1 MNKMEHMEI
10 KQLVVSMSLPII
22 ISMVIQAL
30 YNIVDSIFVAKIS
43 SDALTAVSL
52 CYPVQTIIVA
62 IACGTA
68 VGFNTLLARYLGE
81 KKFDYANNTMMHG
94 ILLGFL
100 NGLVFL
106 VLGVLFSNTFLS
118 WFTRDAQILGL
129 ANTYIRICTM
139 FSFSVF
145 VQIIFERIMQAT
157 GNAIYNMVMQG
168 AGAIINII
176 LDPILIFG
184 WFGLPRM
191 GVTGAAIATVIG
203 QFCGMMIGY
212 WITKKKIDTLQIKMS
227 NFSFSTDILARIY
240 KVGVPAILMQSVLS
254 FMTVF
259 MNMILAPISA
269 MAISAFSVYYKLQN
283 FLNMAVLGITNA
295 LIPIVA
301 YNNGA
306 KRKDRARD
314 AIQFSL
320 LLSIGIMFIGTIIF
334 QLFPKQLLSMFSAND
349 EMFAFGIPALKII
362 SLSFV
367 FAGISMVLCAA
378 FQALNKANTSLVITL
393 ARQLVILIPLTY
405 GLMKCFGINVGWY
418 AFVVT
423 EILCSMYSLFEW
435 RKMKRAVT
443 DKEVSA

>member
-10 KQLVVSMSLPII
+10 KKLVISMSLPII

-227 NFSFSTDILARIY
+227 NFSFSTNILARIY
-240 KVGVPAILMQSVLS
+240 KVGVPAILMQSALS

-349 EMFAFGIPALKII
+349 EMYAFGIPALKII

-435 RKMKRAVT
+435 RKMKR
-443 DKEVSA
+443 

>member
-10 KQLVVSMSLPII
+10 KKLVISMSLPII

-52 CYPVQTIIVA
+52 CYPVQTIMVA

-106 VLGVLFSNTFLS
+106 VLGFLFSNTFLS
-118 WFTRDAQILGL
+118 WFTRDVQILGL

-212 WITKKKIDTLQIKMS
+212 WITKKKIDTLEIKGS
-227 NFSFSTDILARIY
+227 NFRFSTDILARIY

-349 EMFAFGIPALKII
+349 EMYAFGIPALKII

-405 GLMKCFGINVGWY
+405 GLMKCFGINMGWY

-423 EILCSMYSLFEW
+423 EIICSVYSLIVW
-435 RKMKRAVT
+435 RKMKR
-443 DKEVSA
+443 

>member
-10 KQLVVSMSLPII
+10 KKLVISMSLPII

-106 VLGVLFSNTFLS
+106 VLGFLFSNTFLS
-118 WFTRDAQILGL
+118 WFTRDVQILGL

-203 QFCGMMIGY
+203 QFCGMTIGY
-212 WITKKKIDTLQIKMS
+212 WITKKKIDALEIKMS

-320 LLSIGIMFIGTIIF
+320 LLSIGIMFVGTIIF

-349 EMFAFGIPALKII
+349 EMYAFGVPALKII

-405 GLMKCFGINVGWY
+405 GLMKCFGINMGWY

-423 EILCSMYSLFEW
+423 EIICSVYSLIVW
-435 RKMKRAVT
+435 RKMKR
-443 DKEVSA
+443 

>member
-10 KQLVVSMSLPII
+10 KKLVISMSLPII

-106 VLGVLFSNTFLS
+106 VLGFLFSNTFLS
-118 WFTRDAQILGL
+118 WFTRDVQILGL

-176 LDPILIFG
+176 LDPIMIFG

-320 LLSIGIMFIGTIIF
+320 LLSIGIMFVGTIIF

-349 EMFAFGIPALKII
+349 EMYAFGIPALKII

-435 RKMKRAVT
+435 RKMKR
-443 DKEVSA
+443 

>member
-10 KQLVVSMSLPII
+10 KKLVISMSLPII

-52 CYPVQTIIVA
+52 CYPVQTIMVA

-106 VLGVLFSNTFLS
+106 VLGLLFSNVFLS
-118 WFTRDAQILGL
+118 WFTRDVQILGL

-203 QFCGMMIGY
+203 QFCGMTIGY
-212 WITKKKIDTLQIKMS
+212 WITKKKIDALEIKMS

-320 LLSIGIMFIGTIIF
+320 LLSIGIMFVGTIIF

-349 EMFAFGIPALKII
+349 EMYAFGVPALKII

-405 GLMKCFGINVGWY
+405 GLMKCFGINMGWY

-423 EILCSMYSLFEW
+423 EIICSVYSLIVW
-435 RKMKRAVT
+435 RKMKR
-443 DKEVSA
+443 

>member
-10 KQLVVSMSLPII
+10 KKLVISMSLPII

-106 VLGVLFSNTFLS
+106 VLGFLFSNTFLS

-334 QLFPKQLLSMFSAND
+334 QLLPKQLLSIFSAND
-349 EMFAFGIPALKII
+349 EMYAFGIPALKII

-435 RKMKRAVT
+435 RKMKR
-443 DKEVSA
+443 

>member
-1 MNKMEHMEI
+1 MDATQNKMEHMEI
-10 KQLVVSMSLPII
+10 KQLVISMSLPII

-106 VLGVLFSNTFLS
+106 VLGLLFSNVFLS
-118 WFTRDAQILGL
+118 WFTSDSNVLSL

-212 WITKKKIDTLQIKMS
+212 WITKKKIDSLEIKGS
-227 NFSFSTDILARIY
+227 NFSFSTGILARIY

-254 FMTVF
+254 LMTVF

-269 MAISAFSVYYKLQN
+269 MAITVFSVYYKLQN

-306 KRKDRARD
+306 RRKDRAMD

-320 LLSIGIMFIGTIIF
+320 ILSMGIMLVGTIVF
-334 QLFPKQLLSMFSAND
+334 QLFPKQLLSMFSANE
-349 EMFAFGIPALKII
+349 EMYGLGVPALKII

-405 GLMKCFGINVGWY
+405 GLMKCFDINVGWY

-423 EILCSMYSLFEW
+423 EFICAIYSLIVW
-435 RKMKRAVT
+435 KKL
-443 DKEVSA
+443 KGS

>member
-10 KQLVVSMSLPII
+10 KKLVISMSLPII

-94 ILLGFL
+94 ILLGFS

-106 VLGVLFSNTFLS
+106 VLGFLFSNTFLS

-212 WITKKKIDTLQIKMS
+212 WITKKKIDTLEIKGS
-227 NFSFSTDILARIY
+227 NFRFSTDILARIY

-349 EMFAFGIPALKII
+349 EMYAFGIPALKII

-435 RKMKRAVT
+435 RKMKR
-443 DKEVSA
+443 

>member
-1 MNKMEHMEI
+1 
-10 KQLVVSMSLPII
+10 
-22 ISMVIQAL
+22 
-30 YNIVDSIFVAKIS
+30 
-43 SDALTAVSL
+43 
-52 CYPVQTIIVA
+52 
-62 IACGTA
+62 
-68 VGFNTLLARYLGE
+68 
-81 KKFDYANNTMMHG
+81 
-94 ILLGFL
+94 
-100 NGLVFL
+100 
-106 VLGVLFSNTFLS
+106 
-118 WFTRDAQILGL
+118 
-129 ANTYIRICTM
+129 
-139 FSFSVF
+139 
-145 VQIIFERIMQAT
+145 
-157 GNAIYNMVMQG
+157 
-168 AGAIINII
+168 
-176 LDPILIFG
+176 
-184 WFGLPRM
+184 
-191 GVTGAAIATVIG
+191 
-203 QFCGMMIGY
+203 
-212 WITKKKIDTLQIKMS
+212 MS

-306 KRKDRARD
+306 KRKDRAFE
-314 AIQFSL
+314 AISFSMV
-320 LLSIGIMFIGTIIF
+320 LSVTIMVVGTIVF

-349 EMFAFGIPALKII
+349 EMYAFGVPALKII

-405 GLMKCFGINVGWY
+405 GLMKCFGINMGWY

-423 EILCSMYSLFEW
+423 EIICSVYSLIVW
-435 RKMKRAVT
+435 RKMKR
-443 DKEVSA
+443 

>member
-10 KQLVVSMSLPII
+10 KKLVISMSLPII

-106 VLGVLFSNTFLS
+106 VLGFLFSNTFLS

-176 LDPILIFG
+176 LDPSLIFG

-212 WITKKKIDTLQIKMS
+212 WITKKKIDVLEIKVS

-320 LLSIGIMFIGTIIF
+320 LLSIGIMFVGTIIF

-349 EMFAFGIPALKII
+349 EMYAFGIPALKII

-405 GLMKCFGINVGWY
+405 GLMKCFGIQVGWY

-423 EILCSMYSLFEW
+423 EFICITYSLFEW
-435 RKMKRAVT
+435 RKMKR
-443 DKEVSA
+443 

>member
-10 KQLVVSMSLPII
+10 KKLVISMSLPII

-212 WITKKKIDTLQIKMS
+212 WITKKKIDTLEIKGS
-227 NFSFSTDILARIY
+227 NFRFSTDILARIY

-349 EMFAFGIPALKII
+349 EMYAFGIPALKII

-435 RKMKRAVT
+435 RKMKR
-443 DKEVSA
+443 

>member
-1 MNKMEHMEI
+1 MNVTQNKMEHMEI
-10 KQLVVSMSLPII
+10 KQLVISMSLPII

-212 WITKKKIDTLQIKMS
+212 WITKKKIDTLEIKGS
-227 NFSFSTDILARIY
+227 NFRFSTDILARIY

-320 LLSIGIMFIGTIIF
+320 LLSIGIMFVGTIIF

-349 EMFAFGIPALKII
+349 EMYAFGIPALKII

-435 RKMKRAVT
+435 RKMKR
-443 DKEVSA
+443 

>member
-10 KQLVVSMSLPII
+10 KKLVISMSLPII

-106 VLGVLFSNTFLS
+106 VLGFLFSNTFLS

-349 EMFAFGIPALKII
+349 EMYAFGIPALKII

-405 GLMKCFGINVGWY
+405 GLMKCFGIHVGWY

-423 EILCSMYSLFEW
+423 EFICTTYSLFEW
-435 RKMKRAVT
+435 RKIKR
-443 DKEVSA
+443 

>member
-10 KQLVVSMSLPII
+10 KKLVISMSLPII

-94 ILLGFL
+94 ILLGFS

-106 VLGVLFSNTFLS
+106 VLGFLFSNTFLS
-118 WFTRDAQILGL
+118 WFTRDVQILGL

-212 WITKKKIDTLQIKMS
+212 WITKKKIDTLEIKGS
-227 NFSFSTDILARIY
+227 NFRFSTDILARIY

-320 LLSIGIMFIGTIIF
+320 LLSIGIMFVGTIIF

-349 EMFAFGIPALKII
+349 EMYAFGIPALKII

-435 RKMKRAVT
+435 RKMKGL
-443 DKEVSA
+443 

>member
-349 EMFAFGIPALKII
+349 EMYAFGIPALKII

-435 RKMKRAVT
+435 RKMKR
-443 DKEVSA
+443 

>member
-10 KQLVVSMSLPII
+10 KKLVISMSLPII

-68 VGFNTLLARYLGE
+68 VGFNTLLVRYLGE

-106 VLGVLFSNTFLS
+106 VLGLLFSNIFLS
-118 WFTRDAQILGL
+118 WFTRDVQILGL

-184 WFGLPRM
+184 WFGLPKM
-191 GVTGAAIATVIG
+191 GVTGAAIATVIC

-212 WITKKKIDTLQIKMS
+212 WITKKKIDALEIKMS

-320 LLSIGIMFIGTIIF
+320 LLSIGIMFVGTIIF

-349 EMFAFGIPALKII
+349 EMYAFGVPALKII

-405 GLMKCFGINVGWY
+405 GLMKCFGIQVGWY

-423 EILCSMYSLFEW
+423 EFMCAMYSLFEW
-435 RKMKRAVT
+435 RKMKR
-443 DKEVSA
+443 

>member
-52 CYPVQTIIVA
+52 CYPVQTIMVA

-314 AIQFSL
+314 SIQFSL
-320 LLSIGIMFIGTIIF
+320 LLSIGIMFVGTIIF
-334 QLFPKQLLSMFSAND
+334 QLFPKQLLFMFSAND
-349 EMFAFGIPALKII
+349 EMYAFGIPALKII

-435 RKMKRAVT
+435 RKMKR
-443 DKEVSA
+443 

>member
-30 YNIVDSIFVAKIS
+30 YNIVDSIFVAKVS

-52 CYPVQTIIVA
+52 CYPVQTIMIA

-94 ILLGFL
+94 ILLGL
-100 NGLVFL
+100 VNGLVFL
-106 VLGVLFSNTFLS
+106 VLGLLFSNVFLS
-118 WFTRDAQILGL
+118 LFTSDQNVIPL

-184 WFGLPRM
+184 WFGLPEM
-191 GVTGAAIATVIG
+191 GVAGAAIATVIG
-203 QFCGMMIGY
+203 QFCAMLIGY
-212 WITKKKIDTLQIKMS
+212 VITKVKIKELDIHMR
-227 NFSFSTDILARIY
+227 NFSFSTPILCKIY

-269 MAISAFSVYYKLQN
+269 MAITVFSVYYKLQN

-295 LIPIVA
+295 LIPIE
-301 YNNGA
+301 
-306 KRKDRARD
+306 
-314 AIQFSL
+314 AIQFSMI
-320 LLSIGIMFIGTIIF
+320 LSIFIMAVGTIVF
-334 QLFPKQLLSMFSAND
+334 QLFPKQLLAMFSAND
-349 EMFAFGIPALKII
+349 QMYGLGIPALKII

-405 GLMKCFGINVGWY
+405 GLMKCFGIHVGWY

-423 EILCSMYSLFEW
+423 EFICTMYSLFEW
-435 RKMKRAVT
+435 RKMKR
-443 DKEVSA
+443 

>member
-10 KQLVVSMSLPII
+10 KKLVISMSLPII

-106 VLGVLFSNTFLS
+106 VLGLLFSNIFLS
-118 WFTRDAQILGL
+118 WFTRDVQILGL

-184 WFGLPRM
+184 WFGLPKM

-203 QFCGMMIGY
+203 QFCAMMIGY
-212 WITKKKIDTLQIKMS
+212 RITKKKIDALEIKMS
-227 NFSFSTDILARIY
+227 NFSFSTDILSRIY

-320 LLSIGIMFIGTIIF
+320 LLSIGIMFVGTIVF

-349 EMFAFGIPALKII
+349 EMYAFGVPALKII

-405 GLMKCFGINVGWY
+405 GLMKCFGIQVGWY

-423 EILCSMYSLFEW
+423 EFMCAMYSLFEW
-435 RKMKRAVT
+435 RKMKR
-443 DKEVSA
+443 

>member
-1 MNKMEHMEI
+1 MENRNPMEY
-10 KQLVVSMSLPII
+10 KPVFPLLMSMAIPPM
-22 ISMVIQAL
+22 ISMLIQSL
-30 YNIVDSIFVAKIS
+30 YNIIDSIFVS
-43 SDALTAVSL
+43 QLGEEALTAVSL
-52 CYPVQTIIVA
+52 IFPLQNLSLAISCGIGIAMNAFIARHLGAKDDNKASYYATQGIVMSLAHSLLFLIIGLFF
-62 IACGTA
+62 I
-68 VGFNTLLARYLGE
+68 RP
-81 KKFDYANNTMMHG
+81 
-94 ILLGFL
+94 FL
-100 NGLVFL
+100 NMFTTNQNVINYGMQYGMIVVSLVIGQF
-106 VLGVLFSNTFLS
+106 
-118 WFTRDAQILGL
+118 IHL
-129 ANTYIRICTM
+129 AIEKM
-139 FSFSVF
+139 F
-145 VQIIFERIMQAT
+145 QAT
-157 GNAIYNMVMQG
+157 GNMMMPMIMQIFG
-168 AGAIINII
+168 AVINII

-184 WFGLPRM
+184 YFGLPAF
-191 GVTGAAIATVIG
+191 GVAGAAIATVIG

-212 WITKKKIDTLQIKMS
+212 WITKKKIDSLEIKGS

-240 KVGVPAILMQSVLS
+240 QVGVPAILMQSVLS

-269 MAISAFSVYYKLQN
+269 MAITVFSVYYKLQN

-306 KRKDRARD
+306 RRKDRAMD

-320 LLSIGIMFIGTIIF
+320 ILSIGIMAIGTIVF
-334 QLFPKQLLSMFSAND
+334 QLFPKQLLAMFSANE
-349 EMFAFGIPALKII
+349 EMYGLGVPALKII
-362 SLSFV
+362 SFSFV

-423 EILCSMYSLFEW
+423 EFICAIYSLIEW
-435 RKMKRAVT
+435 KKLKGAVT
-443 DKEVSA
+443 K

>member
-1 MNKMEHMEI
+1 MDATQNKMEHMEI
-10 KQLVVSMSLPII
+10 KQLVISMSLPII

-106 VLGVLFSNTFLS
+106 VLGLLFSNVFLS
-118 WFTRDAQILGL
+118 WFTSDSNVLSL

-212 WITKKKIDTLQIKMS
+212 WITKKKIDSLEIKGS
-227 NFSFSTDILARIY
+227 NFSFSTGILARIY

-259 MNMILAPISA
+259 LNMILAPISA
-269 MAISAFSVYYKLQN
+269 MAITVFSVYYKLQN

-306 KRKDRARD
+306 RRKDRAMD

-320 LLSIGIMFIGTIIF
+320 ILSMGIMLVGTIVF
-334 QLFPKQLLSMFSAND
+334 QLFPKQLLSMFSANE
-349 EMFAFGIPALKII
+349 EMYGLGVPALKII

-405 GLMKCFGINVGWY
+405 GLMKCFDINVGWY

-423 EILCSMYSLFEW
+423 EFICAIYSLIVW
-435 RKMKRAVT
+435 KKL
-443 DKEVSA
+443 KGS

>member
-10 KQLVVSMSLPII
+10 KKLVISMSLPII

-106 VLGVLFSNTFLS
+106 VLGFLFSNTFLS
-118 WFTRDAQILGL
+118 WFTRDVQILGL

-176 LDPILIFG
+176 LDPIMIFG

-320 LLSIGIMFIGTIIF
+320 LLSIGIMFVGTIIF

-349 EMFAFGIPALKII
+349 EMYAFGIPALKII

-435 RKMKRAVT
+435 RKMKGL
-443 DKEVSA
+443 

>member
-10 KQLVVSMSLPII
+10 KKLVISMSLPII
-22 ISMVIQAL
+22 ISMVFQAL

-52 CYPVQTIIVA
+52 CYPVQTIMVA

-106 VLGVLFSNTFLS
+106 VLGLLFSNIFLS
-118 WFTRDAQILGL
+118 WFTRDVQILGL

-168 AGAIINII
+168 VGAIINII

-184 WFGLPRM
+184 WFGLPRL
-191 GVTGAAIATVIG
+191 GVTGAAIATVVG
-203 QFCGMMIGY
+203 QFCALMIGY
-212 WITKKKIDTLQIKMS
+212 WITKKKIDALEIKMS

-320 LLSIGIMFIGTIIF
+320 LLSIGIMFVGTIVF
-334 QLFPKQLLSMFSAND
+334 QLFPKQLLAMFSAND
-349 EMFAFGIPALKII
+349 QMYGLGIPALKII

-405 GLMKCFGINVGWY
+405 GLMKCFGIHIGWY

-423 EILCSMYSLFEW
+423 EFICSVYSLIVW
-435 RKMKRAVT
+435 RKMKR
-443 DKEVSA
+443 

>member
-1 MNKMEHMEI
+1 MDVTQNKMEHMEI
-10 KQLVVSMSLPII
+10 KQLVISMSLPII

-43 SDALTAVSL
+43 SDSLTAVSL
-52 CYPVQTIIVA
+52 CYPVQTIMVA

-106 VLGVLFSNTFLS
+106 VLGLLFSNVFLS
-118 WFTRDAQILGL
+118 WFTSDSNVVSL

-139 FSFSVF
+139 FSFSIF
-145 VQIIFERIMQAT
+145 VQIIFERVMQAT

-212 WITKKKIDTLQIKMS
+212 WITKKKIDSLEIEGS

-240 KVGVPAILMQSVLS
+240 QVGVPAILMQSVLS

-269 MAISAFSVYYKLQN
+269 MAITVFSVYYKLQN

-306 KRKDRARD
+306 RRKGRAMD

-320 LLSIGIMFIGTIIF
+320 ILSIGIMAIGTIVF
-334 QLFPKQLLSMFSAND
+334 QLFPKQLLAMFSANE
-349 EMFAFGIPALKII
+349 EMYGLGVPALKII
-362 SLSFV
+362 SFSFV

-423 EILCSMYSLFEW
+423 EFICAIYSLIEW
-435 RKMKRAVT
+435 KKLR
-443 DKEVSA
+443 

>member
-1 MNKMEHMEI
+1 MNKMENMEI

-52 CYPVQTIIVA
+52 CYPVQTIMIA

-81 KKFDYANNTMMHG
+81 KKFDFANNTMMHG
-94 ILLGFL
+94 ILLGFV

-106 VLGVLFSNTFLS
+106 VLGLLFSNVFLS
-118 WFTRDAQILGL
+118 LFTSDQNVIPL

-184 WFGLPRM
+184 WFGLPEM
-191 GVTGAAIATVIG
+191 GVAGAAIATVIG
-203 QFCGMMIGY
+203 QFCAMLIGY
-212 WITKKKIDTLQIKMS
+212 VITKVKIKELDIHMH
-227 NFSFSTDILARIY
+227 NFSFSIPILCKIY

-269 MAISAFSVYYKLQN
+269 MAITVFSVYYKLQN

-301 YNNGA
+301 FNLGA
-306 KRKDRARD
+306 KHADRIKKVIRLSGAYS
-314 AIQFSL
+314 ALIGLVGLIIMEMLPVQLISAFAPSEEMFSL
-320 LLSIGIMFIGTIIF
+320 GVT
-334 QLFPKQLLSMFSAND
+334 
-349 EMFAFGIPALKII
+349 ALRI
-362 SLSFV
+362 LGFSFV
-367 FAGISMVLCAA
+367 FGGVSVMICYALQGFSRGISSLIIS
-378 FQALNKANTSLVITL
+378 ALRQVIILLPLASILGKAI
-393 ARQLVILIPLTY
+393 
-405 GLMKCFGINVGWY
+405 GINGIWWS
-418 AFVVT
+418 FLISETVT
-423 EILCSMYSLFEW
+423 VIRNVRHRFQSSNPQ
-435 RKMKRAVT
+435 K
-443 DKEVSA
+443 

>member
-52 CYPVQTIIVA
+52 CYPVQTIMVA

-81 KKFDYANNTMMHG
+81 KKFNYANNTMMHG

-106 VLGVLFSNTFLS
+106 VLGFLFSNTFLS
-118 WFTRDAQILGL
+118 WFTRDAQILDL

-212 WITKKKIDTLQIKMS
+212 WITKKKIDTLQIEMS

-320 LLSIGIMFIGTIIF
+320 LLSIGIMFVGTIIF

-349 EMFAFGIPALKII
+349 EMYAFGIPALKII

-435 RKMKRAVT
+435 RKMKR
-443 DKEVSA
+443 

>member
-10 KQLVVSMSLPII
+10 KKLVISMSLPII

-106 VLGVLFSNTFLS
+106 VLGFLFSNTFLS

-269 MAISAFSVYYKLQN
+269 MAITVFSVYYKLQN

-320 LLSIGIMFIGTIIF
+320 LLSIGIMFVGTIIF
-334 QLFPKQLLSMFSAND
+334 QLLPKQLLSMFSAND
-349 EMFAFGIPALKII
+349 EMYAFGIPALKII

-405 GLMKCFGINVGWY
+405 GLMKCFGIHVGWY

-423 EILCSMYSLFEW
+423 EFICTTYSLFEW
-435 RKMKRAVT
+435 RKMG
-443 DKEVSA
+443 

>member
-10 KQLVVSMSLPII
+10 KKLVISMSLPII

-106 VLGVLFSNTFLS
+106 VLGLLFSNVFLS

-184 WFGLPRM
+184 WFGLPKM

-212 WITKKKIDTLQIKMS
+212 WITKKKIDALEIKVS

-320 LLSIGIMFIGTIIF
+320 LLSIGIMFVGTIIF

-349 EMFAFGIPALKII
+349 EMYAFGVPALKII

-405 GLMKCFGINVGWY
+405 GLMKCFGINMGWY

-423 EILCSMYSLFEW
+423 EIICSVYSLIVW
-435 RKMKRAVT
+435 RKMKR
-443 DKEVSA
+443 

>member
-1 MNKMEHMEI
+1 MNKMEYMEI
-10 KQLVVSMSLPII
+10 KKLVISMSLPII

-227 NFSFSTDILARIY
+227 NFSFSTNILARIY

-320 LLSIGIMFIGTIIF
+320 LLSIGIMFVGTIIF

-349 EMFAFGIPALKII
+349 EMYAFGIPALKII

-435 RKMKRAVT
+435 RKMKR
-443 DKEVSA
+443 

>member
-10 KQLVVSMSLPII
+10 KKLVISMSLPII

-94 ILLGFL
+94 ILLGFS

-106 VLGVLFSNTFLS
+106 VLGFLFSNTFLS

-212 WITKKKIDTLQIKMS
+212 WITKKKIDTLEIKGS
-227 NFSFSTDILARIY
+227 NFRFSTDILARIY

-349 EMFAFGIPALKII
+349 EMYAFGIPALKII

-423 EILCSMYSLFEW
+423 DILCSMYSLFEW
-435 RKMKRAVT
+435 RKMKR
-443 DKEVSA
+443 